1 MRRQESIQT
10 MIIGIDIN
18 EANIPQ
24 RVGVNQVAFATLA
37 NLIKHI
43 SPQDKIIALGKDG
56 PLPDMPQTSE
66 SLSYEIFG
74 PKKLWVL
81 TGLTKRLFLGKP
93 KINVLFSPSHYT
105 PLISR
110 TPSVIYIM
118 DLSYE
123 RFGTDY
129 FTSEDLTQLK
139 KWTPLSAKKAK
150 KVLTISKFSKDEIIS
165 LYKVPPEKIKVVYPG
180 FNRDL
185 FHGKIPITKQNQIK
199 RKYQVSGSYLLY
211 VGTLQPR
218 KNLTRLIKA
227 FSQLNR
233 PRLKLVIGGK
243 RGWFY
248 QQIFDQVKDLK
259 IEDRVIFTGYIPDED
274 LPGLIK
280 SSRAYV
286 LPSLYEGFGM
296 PPVEAQSVGVPV
308 VVSKTSS
315 LPEVVGDSG
324 IYIKDPYSVPSIKNA
339 LETVLSLT
347 LQKRAEVIAQG
358 KENAKRFSW
367 EKNAQQILK
376 VLKKVSK

>member
-1 MRRQESIQT
+1 MT
-10 MIIGIDIN
+10 IGIDIN
-18 EANIPQ
+18 EANISQ
-24 RVGVNQVAFATLA
+24 RVGINQVAFAVFS
-37 NLIKHI
+37 NLVKHL
-43 SPQDKIIALGKDG
+43 SSSDKIVALSKDG
-56 PLPDMPQTSE
+56 PLPDMPQPTE
-66 SLSYEIFG
+66 VLSYEVFG
-74 PKKLWVL
+74 PKRLWVL

-93 KINVLFSPSHYT
+93 KIDCLFSPSHYT
-105 PLISR
+105 PLFSR

-129 FTSEDLTQLK
+129 FTSEDLNQLK
-139 KWTPLSAKKAK
+139 KWTPLSIKKAK
-150 KVLTISKFSKDEIIS
+150 KILTISKFSKQEIVE
-165 LYKVPPEKIKVVYPG
+165 LYKVPPKKIKVIYPG
-180 FNRDL
+180 FNKNL
-185 FHGKIPITKQNQIK
+185 FHGKVPITKQNQIK
-199 RKYQVSGSYLLY
+199 RKYKVSGSYLLY

-227 FSQLNR
+227 FSEIKR

-248 QQIFDQVKDLK
+248 EQIYDQVKDLK

-308 VVSKTSS
+308 VVSKISS
-315 LPEVVGDSG
+315 LPEVVGESG
-324 IYIKDPYSVPSIKNA
+324 IYIKDPYSVTSIKNA
-339 LETVLSLT
+339 LEEVLSLSAN
-347 LQKRAEVIAQG
+347 KRAEIISQG

-367 EKNAQQILK
+367 ESSSKQILK
-376 VLKKVSK
+376 ILKQVAK

>member
-1 MRRQESIQT
+1 

>member
-1 MRRQESIQT
+1 

-18 EANIPQ
+18 EANISQ
-24 RVGVNQVAFATLA
+24 RVGVNQVAFATLS
-37 NLIKHI
+37 NLVKYI
-43 SPQDKIIALGKDG
+43 SSKDKIIALGKES
-56 PLPDMPQTSE
+56 PLPDMPQPTE
-66 SLSYEIFG
+66 SLNYEIFG
-74 PKKLWVL
+74 PKRLWVL
-81 TGLTKRLFLGKP
+81 TGLTKRLLFGKP
-93 KINVLFSPSHYT
+93 KIDVLFSPSHYT
-105 PLISR
+105 PLLSR
-110 TPSVIYIM
+110 TPSLVYIM

-129 FTSEDLTQLK
+129 FTNEDLSQLK
-139 KWTPLSAKKAK
+139 KWTPRSIKKAK
-150 KVLTISKFSKDEIIS
+150 KVLTISQFSKAEIVKF
-165 LYKVPPEKIKVVYPG
+165 YKVKPEKIRVVYPG
-180 FNRDL
+180 FNKEL

-199 RKYQVSGSYLLY
+199 RKYNVSGSYLLY

-227 FSQLNR
+227 FSELNR

-248 QQIFDQVKDLK
+248 QQVFDQVKDLK

-308 VVSKTSS
+308 VVSRVSS

-324 IYIKDPYSVPSIKNA
+324 IYIEDPYSIPSIKKA
-339 LETVLSLT
+339 LEEVLSMSLT
-347 LQKRAEVIAQG
+347 KRAEVVAEG
-358 KENAKRFSW
+358 KENTKRFSW
-367 EKNAQQILK
+367 EENSKQILET
-376 VLKKVSK
+376 LKEIV